1 VGARGEPNAQTVAE
15 KPVGSMPASTSKELP
30 AHASHACASHFA
42 ALHDRFNECR
52 RTTSIPPNSDDLP
65 ATPRDR
71 PAAPRTAIRVLE
83 ARKGQS
89 RSDVRSPDKE
99 GDPAPIELTCR
110 ITSPPV
116 CVSVLVFWNVVAP
129 PIVRPETV
137 VVPSA
142 YRMCEPLVVAPAKS
156 STPVRLRLPPD
167 RFSVA
172 PDPAL
177 NVSA

>member
-1 VGARGEPNAQTVAE
+1 MQEDDLYTELRR
-15 KPVGSMPASTSKELP
+15 PAST
-30 AHASHACASHFA
+30 
-42 ALHDRFNECR
+42 
-52 RTTSIPPNSDDLP
+52 
-65 ATPRDR
+65 TPRDR

-116 CVSVLVFWNVVAP
+116 CVSVLVFWNVVVP